1 MFYNHYTSQIS
12 KSQVLTSKLLVR
24 NSNLEFPPIICYD
37 IDMKDK
43 GYNQYCG
50 LAYAL
55 DMVGERWTLL
65 VVRELM
71 AGPRRFK
78 DLVDGLPGI
87 STHLLTDRLK
97 PLEQRAIIK
106 RRVLPPPAG

>member
-1 MFYNHYTSQIS
+1 MFYIDYISKLS

-24 NSNLEFPPIICYD
+24 NSNLEFLPTICYD

-78 DLVDGLPGI
+78 DLVEGLPEI
-87 STHLLTDRLK
+87 STNLLAERLK
-97 PLEQRAIIK
+97 SLEEQG
-106 RRVLPPPAG
+106 LL